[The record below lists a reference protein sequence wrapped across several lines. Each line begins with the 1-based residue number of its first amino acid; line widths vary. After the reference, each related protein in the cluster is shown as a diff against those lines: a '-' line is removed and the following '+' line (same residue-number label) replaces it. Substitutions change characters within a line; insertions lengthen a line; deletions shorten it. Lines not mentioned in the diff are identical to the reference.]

1 MSEVLHRALHLCM
14 TMIPEPNLWA
24 DLRDRDR
31 SLDEVEYPPHHLEA
45 VNNTRILTL
54 PRGNGNSN
62 CNPRDP
68 FLKEELELEPGHN
81 HTGNGLH
88 SGSAVTVSSA
98 ASMNN
103 VNSEAEVMRQR
114 QRWTRRW
121 YLLVIVLLYIG
132 LLASFSLNVSLLL
145 RKPSVTSTGGT
156 SKTSGSDVTS
166 TGISSAANSAL
177 DNQGNSLTSSTDL
190 QGEGRTK
197 FTFFT
202 YDSISRN
209 QN

>member
-1 MSEVLHRALHLCM
+1 MSDVVHRTLHLCM

-45 VNNTRILTL
+45 VNNTRTLTL
-54 PRGNGNSN
+54 PRNS
-62 CNPRDP
+62 PRDP

-81 HTGNGLH
+81 GNGPH

-190 QGEGRTK
+190 QGEGRK
-197 FTFFT
+197 ITFFT
-202 YDSISRN
+202 YI
-209 QN
+209 